1 MNMQALSSGNSTD
14 EKDWSKL
21 KLEMVGC
28 RCPETGN
35 NSNKRGETLRCTNT
49 GKLENCSATQ
59 QGSNAC
65 YKVGFSGLSLLCQ
78 GTDIT
83 FDK

>member
-21 KLEMVGC
+21 KLKWVKCTCLDGKK
-28 RCPETGN
+28 GN
-35 NSNKRGETLRCTNT
+35 SLRCSSN
-49 GKLENCSATQ
+49 GDLENCSVTQ

-65 YKVGFSGLSLLCQ
+65 YKAKITGINMLCQ
-78 GTDIT
+78 GSGIT
-83 FDK
+83 YD